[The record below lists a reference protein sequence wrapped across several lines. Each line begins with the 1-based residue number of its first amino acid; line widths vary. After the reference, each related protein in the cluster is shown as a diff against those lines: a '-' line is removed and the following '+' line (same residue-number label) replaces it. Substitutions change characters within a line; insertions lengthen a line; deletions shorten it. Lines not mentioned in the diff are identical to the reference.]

1 MEWRSAVEIL
11 KIARDSGM
19 QVILDGRIGREEYR
33 SVVGSVQ
40 ALQRFAEA
48 LCKSIIL
55 ETQGFRVRAEESDLS
70 ELTDDLEVRG
80 G

>member
-1 MEWRSAVEIL
+1 MEIL

-19 QVILDGRIGREEYR
+19 QVILDDRIGREEYC

-48 LCKSIIL
+48 LCKSIVQ
-55 ETQGFRVRAEESDLS
+55 ETQGFRARVEECDQPTLS
-70 ELTDDLEVRG
+70 GAHEARRG
-80 G
+80 